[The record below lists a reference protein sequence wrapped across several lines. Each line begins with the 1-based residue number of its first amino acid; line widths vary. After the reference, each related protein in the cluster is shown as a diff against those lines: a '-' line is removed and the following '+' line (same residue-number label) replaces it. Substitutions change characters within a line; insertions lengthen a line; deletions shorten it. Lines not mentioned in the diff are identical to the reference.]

1 MPLEGWEG
9 LPVAGSPVAGHSWIG
24 ASAES
29 LAPATTS
36 TYSAHAAV
44 YAVDDNDAGL
54 SLTDALVSGS
64 LRGDSGSAGSPASS
78 CWLSGR
84 R

>member
-1 MPLEGWEG
+1 
-9 LPVAGSPVAGHSWIG
+9 VAGNPVAGHSWIG

-44 YAVDDNDAGL
+44 HAVDDNDAGL
-54 SLTDALVSGS
+54 SLAHALVSGS
-64 LRGDSGSAGSPASS
+64 LRGDSVSVGSPASC
-78 CWLSGR
+78 CWLCGHR
-84 R
+84 